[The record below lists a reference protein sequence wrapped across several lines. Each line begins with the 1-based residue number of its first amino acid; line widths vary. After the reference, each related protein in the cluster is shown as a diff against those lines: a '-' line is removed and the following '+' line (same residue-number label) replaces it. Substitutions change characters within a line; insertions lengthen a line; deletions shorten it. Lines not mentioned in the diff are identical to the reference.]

1 MHCKWII
8 VKITNVSKIRQPKIS
23 VKHSFTLILGC
34 LLNLV
39 NKSVSRETSMLAAN
53 RLTQIGNERISA
65 VCRHFL
71 CAIFH
76 CRETV
81 CCLPSFTGH
90 LLVCLPH
97 FGLRPVRLDRLCIC
111 PLQCRQQQQNISLG
125 CVHKAGQR

>member
-53 RLTQIGNERISA
+53 RLTQIGNERKLANGGLFWCAMLHRREA
-65 VCRHFL
+65 VL
-71 CAIFH
+71 
-76 CRETV
+76 
-81 CCLPSFTGH
+81 SFAKIPT
-90 LLVCLPH
+90 
-97 FGLRPVRLDRLCIC
+97 
-111 PLQCRQQQQNISLG
+111 
-125 CVHKAGQR
+125 